1 MLRRLALG
9 TLLAACL
16 AYPALVPTT
25 AAPAPVQKPTLVLK
39 TTPPDGAGKA
49 QRFVFEGTFPTSIH
63 RAGPEHF
70 KLTRVSDGEAINLTV
85 DYDRESLEYDEP
97 GSREKVKRVRAT
109 REKLVYNSL
118 FKAIRFSLDIG
129 RFEAKDV
136 PHRNGQLDLYGR
148 AKLEPGVRYRL
159 TWACWPV
166 GAREAAEASCDF
178 EVSK

>member
-39 TTPPDGAGKA
+39 TTVPDGKGKA
-49 QRFVFEGTFPTSIH
+49 QCFIFEGTFPTAIH

-70 KLTRVSDGEAINLTV
+70 KLTQMSDDEGLNLNV
-85 DYDRESLEYDEP
+85 AYDRDALKDEEANP
-97 GSREKVKRVRAT
+97 PREQLKKERVKL
-109 REKLVYNSL
+109 KYNSL
-118 FKAIRFSLDIG
+118 FKGVRFSLEIG
-129 RFEAKDV
+129 RFAEKDQQV
-136 PHRNGQLDLYGR
+136 RNGWLDLYGR
-148 AKLEPGVRYRL
+148 AKLARGVRYRL

-166 GAREAAEASCDF
+166 GARDAAEASCDF
-178 EVSK
+178 EVGQ